1 MIPVANEIVEE
12 NKLNLSQY
20 ARKQATTMSALVE
33 KRLIIESAK
42 LSCQNCVW
50 LVSDMT
56 ACYDRH
62 IREIGNILMQT
73 HGVHKESAD
82 ILM

>member
-1 MIPVANEIVEE
+1 MQLILIAVANEIVEE

-20 ARKQATTMSALVE
+20 AIKQATTMSDLVE

-42 LSCQNCVW
+42 LTRQDYVW

-62 IREIGNILMQT
+62 IQEIGNILMQT
-73 HGVHKESAD
+73 HGIYKE
-82 ILM
+82 